1 MAVKNA
7 TILDQI
13 WLQGTNDYQ
22 QRVPKATQAGVEAT
36 VRAIYSDKAI
46 YNQFVDALV
55 NRIGRTVVHQRRW
68 ENPLALFKIGKIE
81 FGDSIQEVANKL
93 IKAKGYEMDAQTLL
107 QINRPESKVFY
118 HNVNREDKYAI
129 TINDVELKRAFID
142 EYGLNNYINSIME
155 IPFTSDNKDEYEIM
169 VNLIAEYE
177 KNNNGF
183 FKVKVSDVVSD
194 DTGAA
199 AKKLLKL
206 IRGYVGKLKFLSAM
220 YNRAGIPNYT
230 PQSDLI
236 LITTPDVKASLD
248 VDALATLFHLEKA
261 EIQERIVEIEQFPIP
276 GAQALLVDK
285 NWFVC
290 ADYVYETTSFYNPET
305 LSTNYWLH
313 HWGVYS
319 CSPFMNAVLFTTADA
334 TNPATVV
341 MTPTSF
347 ELTVS
352 ADEAAAGS
360 ADVTV
365 TGKISGT
372 VVGDSDVVE
381 VLPDSFVYSLN
392 AEIPAVPAESVDEED
407 EPAIPVQLNSR
418 TYIDRNGILHIQ
430 KGLEVGTVI
439 TITATSTYKN
449 PSGADVSG
457 LVDTATVTIV

>member
-22 QRVPKATQAGVEAT
+22 QRVPKTTQAGVEAT

-55 NRIGRTVVHQRRW
+55 NRIGRTLVHQRRW
-68 ENPLALFKIGKIE
+68 ENPLALFKIGKLE

-118 HNVNREDKYAI
+118 HNVNRQDKYAI
-129 TINDVELKRAFID
+129 TINDVELKRAFIN

-194 DTGAA
+194 DTGVA

-206 IRGYVGKLKFLSAM
+206 IRGYVGRLKFLSAM

-230 PQSDLI
+230 PQSELI

-285 NWFVC
+285 SWFIC

-319 CSPFMNAVLFTTADA
+319 CSPFMNAVLFTTEDA

-341 MTPTSF
+341 VTPTSF

-360 ADVTV
+360 KDVKV

-381 VLPDSFVYSLN
+381 VLPDSFVYTLN
-392 AEIPAVPAESVDEED
+392 AVDSD
-407 EPAIPVQLNSR
+407 DDPVQLNSR
-418 TYIDRNGILHIQ
+418 TYIDRDGILHIQ
-430 KGLEVGTVI
+430 KSLEVGTVI

>member
-55 NRIGRTVVHQRRW
+55 NRIGRTIVHQRRW
-68 ENPLALFKIGKIE
+68 ENPLALFKIGKLE

-142 EYGLNNYINSIME
+142 DYGLNNYINSVME